1 VGESHSPLRLAPLVR
16 LDHERQRSAP
26 GGHADLVGQKN
37 STVTARVYRHQL
49 RPVINQGAEAM
60 DAIFDQAATAGHPQ
74 PADLATIDQDT
85 QSA

>member
-1 VGESHSPLRLAPLVR
+1 
-16 LDHERQRSAP
+16 
-26 GGHADLVGQKN
+26 VGQKN

>member
-1 VGESHSPLRLAPLVR
+1 M
-16 LDHERQRSAP
+16 
-26 GGHADLVGQKN
+26 GHKN

-74 PADLATIDQDT
+74 PADTAPIDQDAQT
-85 QSA
+85 A